1 MRTDEA
7 RGYPEANIDIL
18 ISLILPQTKRRHMYC
33 NLSFYIQLHI
43 PELYWYLSYLQLVES
58 KLPIWATYI
67 MFKAWEIST
76 LTWIHSRVRNDR
88 EAVVLALFF
97 HQSCLSRMVE
107 AEVII
112 LPNTHHTPCRMTQTN
127 RVQWSISESET
138 QTQWAKSLQKQSEG
152 VRFC

>member
-1 MRTDEA
+1 
-7 RGYPEANIDIL
+7 
-18 ISLILPQTKRRHMYC
+18 MYC

-127 RVQWSISESET
+127 RVQWSISESHIVKNTLLQTAFSAILATGISESET
-138 QTQWAKSLQKQSEG
+138 HRNIMAQDNESTH
-152 VRFC
+152 